1 MTVAKA
7 PLESVLARH
16 DTATPDLEAMNADD
30 LKRAARFWYGTTAAN
45 KMRKAE
51 CARALHEVSQDR
63 GRLQEGLRSL
73 PDKQRQLLGIFRR
86 YGGALSGS
94 LLQCEARTR
103 GLVEITDDRPSYYG
117 RQRPEDPVLDLCA
130 KLFLVSR
137 RGGGYGRYDS
147 YYYYS
152 SYRRTY
158 PDLVLSPAI
167 RDLIEPAPPLSWHPT
182 KATPPPATLSA
193 RPAAAVVLD
202 MWSIAQALAQTG
214 TWKTNR
220 GGSAIK
226 SVQNRLAK
234 AVSGGDAPGS
244 PVPPALESLY
254 YEILRGL
261 GAIAVE
267 DDEGFIDLEVVRR
280 RLQDPAAVQGWHW
293 VRAWLT
299 MRLWQDGIGLV
310 PDRDRPND
318 PERIEP
324 RELRTARELLT
335 WGLTRV
341 AQKAGEWLD
350 LETFLTD
357 LWTATGEET
366 SNFYWSHY
374 SWKPD
379 FAAAKDKAKITAD
392 KPRRLAYWLDTE
404 GTWAANALLGT
415 LAHLSLVEHGFSP
428 ARGQQHPCFRLTGL
442 GQAVF
447 GAPERAAAE
456 LAYEPKFLTVQPNHE
471 ILAYLDVADPRAVWP
486 LSQMARRTSAP
497 GERVQTFALSRES
510 VYQALESG
518 LTPEAIQDFLSRHS
532 KTGLP
537 DLVAHSLAEWGRKR
551 EALIFRTG
559 ITLGAGPAS
568 QANPFKGTAKART
581 VADSFV
587 LLPPTSARGLKGCL
601 VRDHHAFARP
611 AWQVDEEGRVRVTD
625 AADSVCLA
633 RLAQFAN
640 QEGEG
645 WVITAASVGRAR
657 EHGIP
662 AEQILGWL
670 ADHLSDELPPVIETA
685 IRNWSSPAGVFLG
698 ELVMLEV
705 RQPQAYTML
714 RDNPRFQPLLLGA
727 IPPNWFVVRADK
739 RLELE
744 RALTELGFA
753 VGTTWKQTAVSEGR
767 TAVDSPPRGCPPGR
781 RPRTRR
787 RTEDEP

>member
-1 MTVAKA
+1 VTTTNA

-16 DTATPDLEAMNADD
+16 DTAKPDPETMNADD
-30 LKRAARFWYGTTAAN
+30 LKRAARFWYGTTTSN

-51 CARALHEVSQDR
+51 CARALDEVFRDR
-63 GRLQEGLRSL
+63 QRLEEGLRSL
-73 PDKQRQLLGIFRR
+73 PDKQRQILAIFRR

-94 LLQCEARTR
+94 LLQCEVLAR
-103 GLVEITDDRPSYYG
+103 GLVEKIDDRRTSYG
-117 RQRPEDPVLDLCA
+117 RQRPEDPVLDLGA

-137 RGGGYGRYDS
+137 HGGYGRYDS
-147 YYYYS
+147 YSFYS

-158 PDLVLSPAI
+158 PDFVLHPSV
-167 RDLIEPAPPLSWHPT
+167 RDLVEPAPPLSWHLS
-182 KATPPPATLSA
+182 KATTPPTASLA
-193 RPAAAVVLD
+193 RPAAAVALD
-202 MWSIAQALAQTG
+202 LWSIAQALAQTG

-220 GGSAIK
+220 GGSAGK

-234 AVSGGDAPGS
+234 AVASGADPGG

-254 YEILRGL
+254 YEILRGV
-261 GAIAVE
+261 GAITVE
-267 DDEGFIDLEVVRR
+267 DDEGFIDLEVVRD
-280 RLQDPAAVQGWHW
+280 RLQEPAAVQGWHW
-293 VRAWLT
+293 IRAWLM
-299 MRLWQDGIGLV
+299 MRLWQDGIGVV

-324 RELRTARELLT
+324 RELRTARELLA
-335 WGLTRV
+335 WALSRV
-341 AQKAGEWLD
+341 AQGTAEWLD

-366 SNFYWSHY
+366 INFYWSHY

-379 FAAAKDKAKITAD
+379 FAAARGKAKITAD
-392 KPRRLAYWLDTE
+392 KPRRLAFWLDDE

-415 LAHLSLVEHGFSP
+415 LAHLGLIEHGVST
-428 ARGQQHPCFRLTGL
+428 ARVQQRPCFRLTEL

-447 GAPERAAAE
+447 GAPERAVSE
-456 LAYEPKFLTVQPNHE
+456 PAYEPKFLTIQPNHE

-486 LSQMARRTSAP
+486 LAQMARRMSAP
-497 GERVQTFALSRES
+497 GERVQTFVLSRES

-518 LTPEAIQDFLSRHS
+518 LTPEAIRDFLSRHS

-537 DLVAHSLAEWGRKR
+537 DLVAHALADWGRKR

-559 ITLGAGPAS
+559 ITLGAGPPAS
-568 QANPFKGTAKART
+568 ASPFASMTKARS

-587 LLPPTSARGLKGCL
+587 LLPPTAARGVKGCL
-601 VRDHHAFARP
+601 VRDHHAFPRP

-625 AADSVCLA
+625 AVDSVCLA
-633 RLAQFAN
+633 RLGQFADP
-640 QEGEG
+640 EGKG

-662 AEQILGWL
+662 ADQILGWL
-670 ADHLSDELPPVIETA
+670 ADHLSNEIPPVMETA

-698 ELVMLEV
+698 ELVMLQV
-705 RQPQAYTML
+705 SQPQAYTMM
-714 RDNPRFQPLLLGA
+714 RDSPRFQPLLLGA

-739 RLELE
+739 RPELE
-744 RALTELGFA
+744 RLLTELGFA
-753 VGTTWKQTAVSEGR
+753 VGASWKQGVAPERSKTADGSSRGSAGR
-767 TAVDSPPRGCPPGR
+767 KPRK
-781 RPRTRR
+781 RR
-787 RTEDEP
+787 RHVE